1 MANQEG
7 EMMDKRKL
15 ERLRNTKKAKQEN
28 SFLLG
33 AAVAFLSR
41 TGIGKL
47 GQIVKISK
55 SLLKVKWDDGTTE
68 LFGRAGQPFYG
79 KVDESGEAI
88 RATAS
93 GKPIED
99 LWGTEDGPHLT
110 LATDSVKQTLA
121 EKRKKGEESRAQR
134 QAERARIEADPA
146 YQKRQ
151 TDLKRYSEMLTGL
164 GANVENSW
172 NDAANFR
179 IELDGIKPDR
189 MEKLVEAIKAA
200 LTR

>member
-1 MANQEG
+1 
-7 EMMDKRKL
+7 MDKKKL
-15 ERLRNTKKAKQEN
+15 ERLERKVLRRDAQQAVRNVKKSKQEN
-28 SFLLG
+28 PFLLG
-33 AAVAFLSR
+33 AAVAFLPR

-110 LATDSVKQTLA
+110 LATDTVKQTLA
-121 EKRKKGEESRAQR
+121 EKRKKGEELRAQR

-146 YQKRQ
+146 Y
-151 TDLKRYSEMLTGL
+151 
-164 GANVENSW
+164 
-172 NDAANFR
+172 
-179 IELDGIKPDR
+179 
-189 MEKLVEAIKAA
+189 
-200 LTR
+200 